1 MAYSNSY
8 MFLGIGLFVFLSSQ
22 ALANHVASV
31 PLNYDTVVY
40 KMPPEPPTYPE
51 INGEALDDQ
60 KVDLEH
66 VKAQKREDALDLN
79 EQMAEEYVNAQKIGK
94 ALYEEKALENM
105 IAQ

>member
-31 PLNYDTVVY
+31 PLNY
-40 KMPPEPPTYPE
+40 
-51 INGEALDDQ
+51 GEALDDQ